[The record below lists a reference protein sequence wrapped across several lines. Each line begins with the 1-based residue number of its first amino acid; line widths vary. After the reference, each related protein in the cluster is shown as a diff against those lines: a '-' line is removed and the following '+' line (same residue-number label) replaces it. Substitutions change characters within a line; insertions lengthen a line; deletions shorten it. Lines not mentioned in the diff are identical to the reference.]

1 MCNNVICDG
10 VICNMCVVMVVGY
23 TLLIPAGDPSISL
36 WTRNRDILNNASVS

>member
-1 MCNNVICDG
+1 MCVCDG
-10 VICNMCVVMVVGY
+10 VCVCVCLCVVMVVGY